1 MGQKVNPTGFRIG
14 QSLSWI
20 SSWFAS
26 SPQEY
31 KKNMLEDIK
40 LRKYLM
46 SALELAG
53 IVQVEIKRSINKVN
67 VVLHV
72 SRPGVVIG
80 RGGKALEEL
89 KKKLVGMVAVVNP
102 DKNLQL
108 DVVEVKNPDLSAY
121 LTGVKVVEQLKKRFP
136 QRRVVAKAME
146 RVMASGAKGV
156 KILLSGRIAGAEISR
171 REKYSQGTIPLQTL
185 RAKIDYAEVP
195 ALTKFGY
202 IGIKVCI
209 YIGE

>member
-202 IGIKVCI
+202 IGIKVWI
-209 YIGE
+209 YRGE